1 MVTCPKCQHIRR
13 PEDPAPE
20 GECPQCGVIYAKATP
35 RLATKPAQEPATA
48 RCEPIM
54 AQPAEPH
61 PEPKP
66 AIQPPAKPE
75 PPPQPIKPAPA
86 PPMCKECGGRISP
99 RASLCPHCGEP
110 LSASRSLA
118 VAVRDIEMPIGSMV
132 NFMVKWAIASIPAI
146 ILIMLIMIVPL
157 IFLGG
162 IFKAAGN

>member
-1 MVTCPKCQHIRR
+1 MTTCPKCRYTR
-13 PEDPAPE
+13 KPEDTAPDY
-20 GECPQCGVIYAKATP
+20 ECPQCGVIYAKVARPNPNPDQAPSTT
-35 RLATKPAQEPATA
+35 RSEPVTT
-48 RCEPIM
+48 
-54 AQPAEPH
+54 QPV
-61 PEPKP
+61 
-66 AIQPPAKPE
+66 
-75 PPPQPIKPAPA
+75 KPAPA
-86 PPMCKECGGRISP
+86 PAPVLQPPANPEPTRPPIKTEPAPPRCKECSGRISP

-157 IFLGG
+157 IFLGS